1 MWHFARRLLV
11 GAAFAAAGGVSCAA
25 ELVRPGFAEDPGL
38 LELEAEGAVIPALS
52 LSVVPPAAT
61 AAPEAPPAAEVSAL
75 LQKAGVRR
83 NLDRSP
89 AALLRE
95 LYLADKDAGLDAFL
109 VEMRGQALSGLY
121 APVTEA
127 KSGCAGGRPC
137 VPESAGR
144 RPDRSVEDRELIA
157 TLASVRADV
166 RDLVSPLQSIY
177 QDSGLKTLLE
187 TARSDDLIFGQ
198 GRSSADATQDR
209 VPGDAFGDGRNTP
222 ANRRDSNGEALALIR
237 FIGEFWQIMRDFG
250 IPLLLVLIMVRGVF
264 WVAKARR
271 A

>member
-1 MWHFARRLLV
+1 MWHFARRLSV
-11 GAAFAAAGGVSCAA
+11 GAALAAAAGVSCAA
-25 ELVRPGFAEDPGL
+25 ELVRPGIPEDPGI
-38 LELEAEGAVIPALS
+38 LELEVEGTAIPELS
-52 LSVVPPAAT
+52 LSVVSPAAT
-61 AAPEAPPAAEVSAL
+61 AEPQQPPAEGAPV
-75 LQKAGVRR
+75 LQKAALRKS
-83 NLDRSP
+83 LDRSP

-121 APVTEA
+121 APVSEA

-137 VPESAGR
+137 APEPVAR
-144 RPDRSVEDRELIA
+144 RPDRSLDDRELIA
-157 TLASVRADV
+157 TLANVRADV

-198 GRSSADATQDR
+198 GRSSADAVHADR
-209 VPGDAFGDGRNTP
+209 MPGDGFGDGRSGP
-222 ANRRDSNGEALALIR
+222 ASRRDSTGETLALIR
-237 FIGEFWQIMRDFG
+237 FIGDFWQIMRDFG
-250 IPLLLVLIMVRGVF
+250 IPLLLLLIMVRGFF